1 MPPTKTW
8 QATKPSFHEFVLAL
22 RRRRQGVSHIDPH
35 FRLAVRGCTYGINY
49 EYYLRIEDLAQW
61 LPCVEQGLEL
71 RRFTQQGWK
80 DTDDGL
86 VFTGIGAGTPEETER
101 NSCWWRPPGMTC
113 AEFYESMLNED
124 GEVVPVTD
132 TQAGD
137 FRFHEYRDDGTAGL
151 WRDFYDKQIGDIVY
165 KLYQEDFKAF
175 GYGQEVFE

>member
-1 MPPTKTW
+1 
-8 QATKPSFHEFVLAL
+8 
-22 RRRRQGVSHIDPH
+22 
-35 FRLAVRGCTYGINY
+35 
-49 EYYLRIEDLAQW
+49 
-61 LPCVEQGLEL
+61 
-71 RRFTQQGWK
+71 
-80 DTDDGL
+80 
-86 VFTGIGAGTPEETER
+86 
-101 NSCWWRPPGMTC
+101 MTC